1 MKNSAGRGA
10 TADLSN
16 EEVAEQGER
25 ITRKNV
31 PDQSH
36 AKNYRR
42 KLGIALK
49 CAVQDEAI
57 LRQGVYRRLAVQG
70 YRMGAKGDPRLYS
83 EIQYI
88 LR

>member
-1 MKNSAGRGA
+1 MPPDLLNFVAVLRLSNRRGSERPLPYKTAPARSA

-36 AKNYRR
+36 AKITAVNFECPEMRR
-42 KLGIALK
+42 SG
-49 CAVQDEAI
+49 CAIV
-57 LRQGVYRRLAVQG
+57 R
-70 YRMGAKGDPRLYS
+70 
-83 EIQYI
+83 
-88 LR
+88 